1 MTRLSE
7 NALSQLPWLWQAFG
21 KSWRSYAL
29 VLCLVGVTVI
39 ALLLFGPHFREPYLF
54 LIPSTLIAGIVGGW
68 GAGLMATSLGLALHL
83 YFTAEYSTV
92 TNPKSASFAI
102 DLARAI
108 AFAAV
113 GIAIILSQSWIQC
126 PTR

>member
-1 MTRLSE
+1 
-7 NALSQLPWLWQAFG
+7 
-21 KSWRSYAL
+21 
-29 VLCLVGVTVI
+29 LVGATVI
-39 ALLLFGPHFREPYLF
+39 ALLLFGPQFREPYLF
-54 LIPSTLIAGIVGGW
+54 LIPSTLITGIVGGW

-92 TNPKSASFAI
+92 IDPKSASFAI

-113 GIAIILSQSWIQC
+113 GIAMTWFGERLRASWLHAVQSDRAARIRRFLFIVSLGSQ
-126 PTR
+126 PTPCATR